1 MKIIGVVLILLALV
15 IGIAPMFTDCQ
26 SQGMA
31 ITLAN
36 GKTIPMK
43 CHWTGTAE
51 LAVALPL
58 LVVGILDIT
67 NKSAA
72 AHRSLAVIGVVL
84 GVVVCLLPTVLIGVC
99 SNPEML
105 CNSLMRP
112 LLILSGILV
121 IVANLVALYRSIR
134 ADQTPV

>member
-1 MKIIGVVLILLALV
+1 MKIIGAVLILLALV

-26 SQGMA
+26 SQGMS
-31 ITLAN
+31 INLPN

-51 LAVALPL
+51 AAVALPL
-58 LVVGILDIT
+58 LVVGILEMT
-67 NKSAA
+67 EKSAA
-72 AHRSLAVIGVVL
+72 AQRSLAVIGVVL

-99 SNPEML
+99 GNPEML

-121 IVANLVALYRSIR
+121 IVVSLVGLRLALK
-134 ADQTPV
+134 AGQTAS